1 MRTPSTVLIPQ
12 GSRELPHVTAGETNS
27 RTGWPHVSPRDTPL
41 ANSGLQSRGC
51 APAAGPGYLLTTISP
66 RGSSLVRHHTV
77 GGGRVCPR
85 PAWRLPF
92 PILQHLWRSPAPPHH
107 VRPAWVRRW
116 PGRLR
121 FQPSM
126 AITCQLHFVPA
137 SHPVCTLS
145 QKRCLKPLSGERKN

>member
-77 GGGRVCPR
+77 AGGGACVPTAGLAAAVPHPPTPLALPCPSPPR
-85 PAWRLPF
+85 QASLGEKVAWEAPF
-92 PILQHLWRSPAPPHH
+92 STINGHH
-107 VRPAWVRRW
+107 VPTTLCTCV
-116 PGRLR
+116 
-121 FQPSM
+121 PSCLYL
-126 AITCQLHFVPA
+126 IPE
-137 SHPVCTLS
+137 TLS
-145 QKRCLKPLSGERKN
+145 ETIKW